1 MGMIEEKWNALFETY
16 GIAEQVKRQGIFS
29 ITADQIREF
38 KEPRLMTKFDTRESV
53 PTVFGKLGILPV
65 TRGSYV
71 IGDFSLYHD
80 FPEEESR
87 GGVIQVDR
95 SRIPDYLETIDVRDV
110 RSEAA
115 AIKLISLTG
124 ILEDFLG
131 EKRLV

>member
-1 MGMIEEKWNALFETY
+1 MGIIEEKWNALFETY

-115 AIKLISLTG
+115 CH
-124 ILEDFLG
+124 
-131 EKRLV
+131 